1 MLKLPAAATAVIVA
15 VLVAYWLMGWS
26 GAQRKLEVI
35 EPLPEG
41 RASYRIT
48 LEFPPERF
56 HQLFLQ
62 DKGRLVGVHG
72 NVVDMMDVESAALRA
87 IAGHYWVAS
96 VAKWSGTK

>member
-1 MLKLPAAATAVIVA
+1 MLRLPAIATAVLAAILA
-15 VLVAYWLMGWS
+15 LYWAFAWA
-26 GAQRKLEVI
+26 GASRKLAAI

-48 LEFPPERF
+48 LDFPPERF

-72 NVVDMMDVESAALRA
+72 NVVDMMDVDPSALRA

-96 VAKWSGTK
+96 VERWSP

>member
-1 MLKLPAAATAVIVA
+1 MLKLPVAATLVLLAIVLA
-15 VLVAYWLMGWS
+15 WWLAAWS
-26 GAQRKLEVI
+26 GAARKLEPI
-35 EPLPEG
+35 EPLPAG

-62 DKGRLVGVHG
+62 EKGRLVGVHG
-72 NVVDMMDVESAALRA
+72 NVVDMMDLEPAALRS

-96 VAKWSGTK
+96 VARWNP

>member
-1 MLKLPAAATAVIVA
+1 MLKLPAAATAVVVA
-15 VLVAYWLMGWS
+15 VLVAWWLMAWS
-26 GAQRKLEVI
+26 GAARKLEGL
-35 EPLPEG
+35 EPLPQG

-56 HQLFLQ
+56 HQLYLQ

-72 NVVDMMDVESAALRA
+72 NVVDMMDVEPSTLRS

-96 VAKWSGTK
+96 VARWSPQ